1 MQREFPLKIEKG
13 HATEPDE
20 PVISHLSK
28 NDRDVNLWRV
38 HTMNPKFASRVAPT
52 VDLRSKMRLVYNQ
65 FNLGSCSAQA
75 ICAAVKHEDPTLDGS
90 RLFVYYNSR
99 KYIKTTQQD
108 SGAYLSDGIKSLQ
121 QFGVCDER
129 FWPHIISRF
138 KLEPSPRAYQEAK
151 KHIATVVYH
160 VPGTMTAMKTVLN
173 AGFPIVLGVLVYGS
187 FMSREAARTG
197 NIPMPSKGETMLG
210 GHALLCVGYDDSRN
224 VWIMQ
229 NSWGLLWGDKGFCYL
244 PYAYLTTAGMTS
256 DMWSI
261 HVVT

>member
-20 PVISHLSK
+20 PVICHLSK

-52 VDLRSKMRLVYNQ
+52 VDLRSKMRVVYNQ

-75 ICAAVKHEDPTLDGS
+75 ICAAVKHEDPRLDGS

-99 KYIKTTQQD
+99 NYIKTTQQD
-108 SGAYLSDGIKSLQ
+108 SGAYLSDGIKSLKEY
-121 QFGVCDER
+121 GVCDER

-138 KLEPSPRAYQEAK
+138 KLQPSSRAYQEAK

-173 AGFPIVLGVLVYGS
+173 SGFPIVLGVLVYGS
-187 FMSREAARTG
+187 FMSREAAQTG
-197 NIPMPSKGETMLG
+197 NIPMPRPGETMLG
-210 GHALLCVGYDDSRN
+210 GHAMLCVGYDDVKQ

-256 DMWSI
+256 DMWSV